1 MMHLIYLILE
11 IIYNT
16 KSTDLFHFTALLK
29 VNASIINMLA
39 ACHTSYSSLCHCRLR
54 LCCTYV
60 ILLRCWLL
68 FLRILGLAKINIRII
83 PISQLHIAKEIFC
96 IIPQLLG
103 AHRRVISSIKRIHF
117 YPHEVYCI
125 QYNVCNSCS
134 INLLR
139 MKLSDVV
146 ENILN

>member
-68 FLRILGLAKINIRII
+68 FLGNVRAPRQ
-83 PISQLHIAKEIFC
+83 PS
-96 IIPQLLG
+96 LLERLFRL
-103 AHRRVISSIKRIHF
+103 RRKDRARARREPRESFGKRR
-117 YPHEVYCI
+117 
-125 QYNVCNSCS
+125 S
-134 INLLR
+134 LR
-139 MKLSDVV
+139 EPRADEFRV
-146 ENILN
+146 